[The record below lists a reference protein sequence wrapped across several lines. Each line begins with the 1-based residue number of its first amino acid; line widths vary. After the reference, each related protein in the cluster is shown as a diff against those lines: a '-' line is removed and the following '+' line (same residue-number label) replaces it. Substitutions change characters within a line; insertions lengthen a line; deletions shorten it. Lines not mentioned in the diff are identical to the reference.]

1 MADLNWD
8 EILSEEKKSKN
19 EAIEKV
25 NKKIV
30 EKTYKESIVADENL
44 TTLRIKVH
52 LLSKD
57 GEWVEVGTF
66 AFSKENFANITD
78 FVRDIILS
86 QIDDLSRFNIGGVAK
101 VKYVVYDE
109 NSSKALLRNTVS
121 IAIPK
126 ELLREKLEEKK
137 EEVIVKTEA
146 SVWDSIE
153 KFVELNK
160 ALLDNTIRMKDME
173 KEQVEKLFELQ
184 LRELNK
190 KIEEIK
196 SKAPEGG
203 EKALVL
209 LTELQRLRDE
219 FERRLIELKAKNPME
234 EVATKVVEKV
244 VDKALDKA
252 FKEEDRKDSDEL
264 AKYLLTILK
273 NENQTQVEL
282 LKTLL
287 HKELGK
293 DPTNEIEKIARLVK
307 ELRDKDTG
315 EDIKNELSK
324 IVLEIAKRKMSE
336 DPLEDLKQKVE
347 LINGIVK
354 TLRGDESKIKEEIQQ
369 QINELRNLILT
380 QQMSYPQYEEE
391 PKDPLEQL
399 ESETEKLA
407 RIYERMERLFGKREP
422 ASKTLIETIKEVLSS
437 PTIVEIAKTL
447 VQGLIQM
454 QQLQMQMQMQ
464 AVTNPL
470 YMQAVAY
477 GQMPQQVKRRVVRRK
492 VATPPPQPQPQQQQQ
507 IPQVK
512 MPAPQPQ
519 PVKVPQPAVGKAEEQ
534 ATGQSVLKQAEEIFH
549 KELAPILGE
558 LAKEK
563 KSKGWEEKVVNVMTE
578 KLLQLEQEKQLMA
591 RIVTENQEDLTKF
604 KEFIDEEVKNILK
617 VDKQKAVELSDAVLA
632 NVVQRLMQG

>member
-44 TTLRIKVH
+44 TTLRIKIH

-86 QIDDLSRFNIGGVAK
+86 QIENLDRFNIGGVAK

-190 KIEEIK
+190 KIEELK

-203 EKALVL
+203 EKALL
-209 LTELQRLRDE
+209 LLVELQKLRDE

-252 FKEEDRKDSDEL
+252 FKEENRKNDDEI
-264 AKYLLTILK
+264 AKYLLSLVQT
-273 NENQTQVEL
+273 ENQTQVEL

-287 HKELGK
+287 QKELNK
-293 DPTNEIEKIARLVK
+293 DPANEIERIAKLVK

-354 TLRGDESKIKEEIQQ
+354 TLRGDENKIKEEIQQ
-369 QINELRNLILT
+369 QINELRNLILA
-380 QQMSYPQYEEE
+380 QQMSYPQQYEEE

-477 GQMPQQVKRRVVRRK
+477 GQMPVRKRVVKRKPVV
-492 VATPPPQPQPQQQQQ
+492 PPQQPQPQPQQ
-507 IPQVK
+507 INQVK
-512 MPAPQPQ
+512 MSAPQPQ
-519 PVKVPQPAVGKAEEQ
+519 PVAVPQTTVSGAEKQAEEH
-534 ATGQSVLKQAEEIFH
+534 SVLKQAEDLFH
-549 KELAPILGE
+549 KELAPVLKE

-563 KSKGWEEKVVNVMTE
+563 KRGKEWEEKVINTMTE
-578 KLLQLEQEKQLMA
+578 KLLQLEQERQLMA
-591 RIVTENQEDLTKF
+591 RIVTENQDDLAKF
-604 KEFIDEEVKNILK
+604 KEFIDEEVKNLLK
-617 VDKQKAVELSDAVLA
+617 VSKQKAVELSDAVLA
-632 NVVQRLMQG
+632 RVVQKLIG

>member
-44 TTLRIKVH
+44 TTLRIKIH

-86 QIDDLSRFNIGGVAK
+86 QIDDLSRFNIGGIAK

-264 AKYLLTILK
+264 AKYLLTLLK

-287 HKELGK
+287 HKELDK

-407 RIYERMERLFGKREP
+407 RIYERMEKLFGKREP

-464 AVTNPL
+464 SVTNPL

-477 GQMPQQVKRRVVRRK
+477 GQMPPQVRRRVVKRK
-492 VATPPPQPQPQQQQQ
+492 AVAPQQQQ

-534 ATGQSVLKQAEEIFH
+534 ATEQSILKQAEEIFH

-563 KSKGWEEKVVNVMTE
+563 KNKGWEEKVVNVMTE

-591 RIVTENQEDLTKF
+591 RIVTENQEDLAKF

-632 NVVQRLMQG
+632 NVVQRLMQS

>member
-44 TTLRIKVH
+44 TTLRIKIH

-86 QIDDLSRFNIGGVAK
+86 QIDDLSRFNIGGIAK

-264 AKYLLTILK
+264 AKYLLTLLK

-287 HKELGK
+287 HKELDK

-407 RIYERMERLFGKREP
+407 RIYERMEKLFGKREP

-477 GQMPQQVKRRVVRRK
+477 GQMPVRKRVVKKKAVVSPQQSQPQQISQVKM
-492 VATPPPQPQPQQQQQ
+492 PGPQPQPQ
-507 IPQVK
+507 
-512 MPAPQPQ
+512 
-519 PVKVPQPAVGKAEEQ
+519 PVAVPQTTASGTEKQVEEH
-534 ATGQSVLKQAEEIFH
+534 SVLKQAEDLFH
-549 KELAPILGE
+549 KELAPVLKE

-563 KSKGWEEKVVNVMTE
+563 KRGKEWEEKVINTMTE
-578 KLLQLEQEKQLMA
+578 KLLKLEQEKQLMA
-591 RIVTENQEDLTKF
+591 RIVTENQDDLAKF
-604 KEFIDEEVKNILK
+604 KEFIDEEVKNLLK
-617 VDKQKAVELSDAVLA
+617 VSKQKAVELSDAVLA
-632 NVVQRLMQG
+632 RVVQKLIG